1 MPTFTPLTSG
11 ENQLQVQ
18 SQSLMP
24 MPSNQAPPSFDPIT
38 GLPARFVKRILEFE
52 FVEMADMLPDSWQEQ
67 SQTGTDTHP
76 LTCRLVRRASITDIT
91 LWQEG
96 FTCQEF
102 RRHCVGGLR
111 PPVSQEALAQKDL
124 NWSEVKSWLYSE
136 AFTGCTKIILRCRYC
151 LSEMHNVRACPSNPD
166 TGILDLFYR
175 TSGPLTHLA
184 KDICRNYNDGRCH
197 YDRCKYQHICH

>member
-1 MPTFTPLTSG
+1 MAGTIPNRDRHPSIDMPARPSRINYGYHPVAGGIHQVGLGFDVNTPHQSH
-11 ENQLQVQ
+11 QVG
-18 SQSLMP
+18 
-24 MPSNQAPPSFDPIT
+24 
-38 GLPARFVKRILEFE
+38 GLPIGYHWR
-52 FVEMADMLPDSWQEQ
+52 S
-67 SQTGTDTHP
+67 
-76 LTCRLVRRASITDIT
+76 
-91 LWQEG
+91 
-96 FTCQEF
+96 QEF